1 MFRLFENA
9 FKQFFCPCCERR
21 LRKFDPFGVNLRL
34 NALCP
39 KCGSL
44 ERHRLLWLYVQHRTS
59 LLAGHLTLLHVAP
72 EAVLQKKLSSL
83 RHLDY
88 VSADLDSPMA
98 EIKIDITDIDF
109 PDHFFDAILCNHVL
123 EHVMDDRKAM
133 SELFRVL
140 KPGGWAILQS
150 PIDINREKTF
160 EDPEIVSPEDRE
172 RLYGQHDH
180 VRIYGRDYQE
190 QLEEQGFI
198 VKVDDFVGTFDVQS
212 IKKYGLMEDEA
223 IYFCLKPL

>member
-1 MFRLFENA
+1 MFRLFGNA
-9 FKQFFCPCCERR
+9 FNRYSCPCCGRS
-21 LRKFDPFGVNLRL
+21 LWKFDPFGVNLRP
-34 NALCP
+34 NAQCP

-44 ERHRLLWLYVQHRTS
+44 ERHRLLWLYFQHRTN
-59 LLAGHLTLLHVAP
+59 LLAGHLKMLHVAP
-72 EAVLQKKLSSL
+72 EPVLQKKLSSL
-83 RHLDY
+83 SNLDY

-98 EIKIDITDIDF
+98 EIKMDITDIEF

-150 PIDINREKTF
+150 PIDIKREKTF
-160 EDPEIVSPEDRE
+160 EDSEIISPDDRE
-172 RLYGQHDH
+172 RLYGQGDH

-190 QLEEQGFI
+190 RLEEQGFV
-198 VKVDDFVGTFDVQS
+198 VKVDDYVGTFDVKS
-212 IKKYGLMEDEA
+212 IVKYGLMEDEA
-223 IYFCLKPL
+223 IYYCLKSL